1 MSTKLSTTV
10 MTEEQLTSNF
20 IRFFSREQN
29 LRQDD
34 EPPLFDEISFQ
45 EDQTLKDDGVVM
57 ELKEKSKNH

>member
-1 MSTKLSTTV
+1 